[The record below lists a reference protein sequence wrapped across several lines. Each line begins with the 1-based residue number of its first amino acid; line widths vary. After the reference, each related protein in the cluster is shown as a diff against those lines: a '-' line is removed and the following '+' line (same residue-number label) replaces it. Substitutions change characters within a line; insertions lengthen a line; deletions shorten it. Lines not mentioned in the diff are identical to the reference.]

1 VWGGDKELLKDVLG
15 KKRGKLNA
23 EIKVALIRVSAC
35 PEDDFFRG
43 RLRGLLWVRDG
54 LLYNVKEI
62 KNF

>member
-1 VWGGDKELLKDVLG
+1 MLG
-15 KKRGKLNA
+15 KIREKLNA